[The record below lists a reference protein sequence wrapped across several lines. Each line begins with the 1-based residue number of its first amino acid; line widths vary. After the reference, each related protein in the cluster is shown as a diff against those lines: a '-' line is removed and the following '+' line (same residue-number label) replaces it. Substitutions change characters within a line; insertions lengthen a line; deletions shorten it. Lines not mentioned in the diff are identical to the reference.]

1 MEYIAYIRTS
11 TKTQNNGLEAQQ
23 NTIDNFISS
32 YGGEVVSTY
41 EEQVSGAK
49 NDRVELNKAL
59 AHCKRTGATLLVA
72 KLDRLSRRVSFVAS
86 LMESNIKFKVA
97 EMPDADEFM
106 LHVHISCYSYER
118 QMISKRTKQ
127 ALAVLKNK
135 GVKLGSPLNPIRA
148 KSARDFALTIKPH
161 VDKLKKDG
169 ITSWNGMAKALNEL
183 GICSAKGGKW
193 SQSTLQR
200 CMGYIEA

>member
-23 NTIDNFISS
+23 NTIDNFISN